1 MKSNL
6 RKCEICEEEASN
18 ICYQCNMYLC
28 EKCFKF
34 IHEKKPKSQHKKE
47 VIDLFVPINIK
58 CSLHSEDNINLFCID
73 EKGMQIIL
81 LLILFFQFRVM
92 LFNVSFYESSYWT

>member
-1 MKSNL
+1 
-6 RKCEICEEEASN
+6 
-18 ICYQCNMYLC
+18 MYLC

-73 EKGMQIIL
+73 EKGM
-81 LLILFFQFRVM
+81 
-92 LFNVSFYESSYWT
+92 